1 MIHLAIL
8 GVCASL
14 AMNLLAQF
22 GLGLTIL
29 AGGSGKQGKEPVEK
43 AHLSIPTFL
52 GLSASLFLSWAF
64 FAYVLIPLSP
74 GPYWYLLLYPL
85 SAALIKGLERLY
97 IRTAAS
103 GHNRFFPGIKA
114 PVSACSF
121 PAAWVEFLPL
131 ALLVS
136 LHLALYPLEALVLA
150 LGFSLGLCLSLGI
163 LREIHRRSQFE
174 AVPSFLRGG
183 PLVLISLGLLSLVFT
198 SASIIFF
205 NLSRF

>member
-1 MIHLAIL
+1 MIRLVIL

-14 AMNLLAQF
+14 AMNLLTQF
-22 GLGLTIL
+22 GLGLAIL
-29 AGGSGKQGKEPVEK
+29 AGGNGKQGKEPVEK
-43 AHLSIPTFL
+43 AHLSLPAFL

-85 SAALIKGLERLY
+85 SATLIKGLERLC
-97 IRTAAS
+97 IKVS
-103 GHNRFFPGIKA
+103 GPNSFFPRIEN
-114 PVSACSF
+114 PVSFCSF

-131 ALLVS
+131 GILVS
-136 LHLALYPLEALVLA
+136 LHLALHPLEALVLA

-163 LREIHRRSQFE
+163 LREIHHRSRFE
-174 AVPSFLRGG
+174 AVPPFLRGG
-183 PLVLISLGLLSLVFT
+183 PLVLISLGLLSLVFA